1 MIHFALCDLISM
13 MLIFKVLLTVI
24 SLVVSVVHERS

>member
-1 MIHFALCDLISM
+1 MIHFALFDLISM
-13 MLIFKVLLTVI
+13 MLIFIVLLTVI